1 MSELI
6 LYKGKSEIRVAPSET
21 TQYLYKIGG
30 GEVSGEGFIEL
41 NDATRLNKIAEE
53 VRDHYT
59 KWIYSFN
66 DEFLE
71 SKLVIDELSLFFI
84 SDLSCKRS
92 EFFDTYDSIC
102 NLFLLKEKVDEI
114 KITRAKLI
122 GLDRS
127 FVIAFRSLF
136 PDVPVQV
143 EQKPR
148 DRFNLVRRVVSD
160 LIYAL
165 NVMGVIALTM
175 WTRTSHQPKATKR
188 KFLSFFPSMFDDI
201 GVETKYRT
209 FIKYP
214 EEVAVMVLADGM
226 HQNISLRQYR
236 RFSQKLKAQKFSLID
251 EYLRPSDVRQGLVW
265 WLKLWV
271 IFARRRDEKR
281 TFMGIDVSGYFRRE
295 LRFSVSRIMRLLVL
309 KGAVHRFLTRCR
321 PLELYYYPVEY
332 PLGRMVSWVCALASP
347 ETQKV
352 GFQMSTVSPRR
363 LEQFMAPGEGST
375 CLPFLRQSPLPDRM
389 LAEDERAAS
398 IYRFSGYHG
407 VEVMSRVYR
416 YEYLSKIRPEKREN
430 LSLVVLGLHDGPLL
444 LNVLSDKIRQESD
457 ISWLVKPHPRAA
469 NNFLDDW
476 KAVSGVTISSQSI
489 EELLATVSEVYVT
502 YSSVGLEAKTLGI
515 RVHVVDVPGHVN
527 TSPLIDGDR
536 GSFRIE
542 GDDHLASN
550 ASFP

>member
-6 LYKGKSEIRVAPSET
+6 LYRGESEIRLASSGAF
-21 TQYLYKIGG
+21 QYLYKIGG
-30 GEVSGEGFIEL
+30 GDVFGGEFIEL
-41 NDATRLNKIAEE
+41 NDAIRLNKIAEE
-53 VRDHYT
+53 VRDQYT
-59 KWIYSFN
+59 KWVYSFN

-71 SKLVIDELSLFFI
+71 SKLVIDELSLFFL
-84 SDLSCKRS
+84 SDFSCKRS

-102 NLFLLKEKVDEI
+102 NLLLLKEKVDEI

-122 GLDRS
+122 GLDSS
-127 FVIAFRSLF
+127 FVTAFRSLF
-136 PDVPVQV
+136 PDIRVQV

-148 DRFNLVRRVVSD
+148 DRFNLGRRIVSD

-165 NVMGVIALTM
+165 KVTGVILLTIL
-175 WTRTSHQPKATKR
+175 TRTSQPPKATKR
-188 KFLSFFPSMFDDI
+188 KFFSFFPSMFDDT

-209 FIKYP
+209 LIKDP

-236 RFSQKLKAQKFSLID
+236 RSSQKLKAQKFALID
-251 EYLRPSDVRQGLVW
+251 EYLRPADVRQGLVW

-271 IFARRRDEKR
+271 FFARRRDKKR
-281 TFMGIDVSGYFRRE
+281 TFVGIDVSGYFRRE
-295 LRFSVSRIMRLLVL
+295 LRFSVSRIMRLLIL
-309 KGAVHRFLTRCR
+309 KGAVFRFLTRCH

-332 PLGRMVSWVCALASP
+332 PFGRMVSWVCALASP

-352 GFQMSTVSPRR
+352 GFQMSIVSPRR
-363 LEQFMAPGEGST
+363 LEQFMAPGEGSIL
-375 CLPFLRQSPLPDRM
+375 LPFLQQSPLPDRV
-389 LAEDERAAS
+389 LAEDERSAS

-444 LNVLSDKIRQESD
+444 LNVLSDTIQQHSE
-457 ISWLVKPHPRAA
+457 ISWLVKPHPRAK
-469 NNFLDDW
+469 NSFLNDW
-476 KAVSGVTISSQSI
+476 KAVSGVTISSQPI
-489 EELLATVSEVYVT
+489 EKLLAIVSEVYVT
-502 YSSVGLEAKTLGI
+502 YSSVGLEAKALGI
-515 RVHVVDVPGHVN
+515 RVHIVDVPGHVN

-536 GSFRIE
+536 GFLGIE
-542 GDDHLASN
+542 GGDHSASN
-550 ASFP
+550 ASLP